1 MLLNDLEKR
10 AKNKDDLSNLFC
22 DIYREL
28 PQDTHAKTFLN
39 IVALTSNPTFE
50 KVLILGLEHPDESV
64 GMASIEGMAR
74 YKDEAAR
81 NALIKQLE
89 HSSPHMRKAAGAMIV
104 KKWGVEG
111 IKTIIAAGLC
121 HQDTDVINAAYS
133 VLSEYGVVVVPLVID
148 AMGSMTMV
156 SLLAAVKL
164 LLDLKESVDIDDHID
179 KDHVIRLLQ
188 VLQIVADN
196 KQPNLIISV
205 LELLDAFKNRLG
217 GYEEN
222 IAVMMHFE
230 HPTIKLVAHKV
241 LSHMNTD
248 RAHQLLSSVKI
259 PLAGGG
265 YIIDQLPSTKD

>member
-10 AKNKDDLSNLFC
+10 TKNKDELSNLLC

-28 PQDTHAKTFLN
+28 PQDTHAKTFLD
-39 IVALTSNPTFE
+39 IVALTSNPNFE
-50 KVLILGLEHPDESV
+50 KVLIFGLDHPDESV
-64 GMASIEGMAR
+64 GMAALEGMAR
-74 YKDEAAR
+74 YRDEAAKT
-81 NALIKQLE
+81 ALMKQLE
-89 HSSPHMRKAAGAMIV
+89 HSSPHIRKAAGEMIV
-104 KKWGVEG
+104 KRWGVEG
-111 IKTIIAAGLC
+111 VKIMIAALC
-121 HQDTDVINAAYS
+121 YHDPDVINTACS

-148 AMGSMTMV
+148 AMESMTMV

-179 KDHVIRLLQ
+179 KDHVLKVIE
-188 VLQIVADN
+188 VLQRVADH

-205 LELLDAFKNRLG
+205 LELLDAFKNRLA

-230 HPTIKLVAHKV
+230 HSMIKLVAHKV
-241 LSHMNTD
+241 LSHINTD
-248 RAHQLLSSVKI
+248 RAHQLLASVKI

-265 YIIDQLPSTKD
+265 YIID